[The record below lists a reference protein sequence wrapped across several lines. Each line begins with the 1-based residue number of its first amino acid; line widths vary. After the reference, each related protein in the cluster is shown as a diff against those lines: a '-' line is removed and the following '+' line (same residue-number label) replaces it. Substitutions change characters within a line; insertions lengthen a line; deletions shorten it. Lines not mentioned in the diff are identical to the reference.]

1 MKKCFLQ
8 KMGYAFVALCL
19 LSSTAVLTTA
29 CGDDEEEL
37 EYREE
42 QPEEKEENSKEEEN
56 PKEEGEGNK
65 GSTGTVGEAIDLGL
79 SVMWASHN
87 VGAAKPEEYGNYFA
101 WGETTPKDDYSWDTY
116 KYGLNSFNLT
126 KYCTSSGCGTLDNKT
141 VLEASDD
148 AATANWGNG
157 WRMPTFDEMRELFD
171 KCTWTWITQNGVN
184 GRLVTGPNGNSIF
197 LPATGERYDTSIG
210 SAGEFGCYWSS
221 SLYLYESG
229 SAYGLLFGIYF
240 TSNGHVQGR
249 ASGYSVRPVRASA
262 QN

>member
-29 CGDDEEEL
+29 CGDDEEEI

-42 QPEEKEENSKEEEN
+42 QPEEKEEN

-79 SVMWASHN
+79 SVIWASHN
-87 VGAAKPEEYGNYFA
+87 VGATKPEEYGDYFA
-101 WGETTPKDDYSWDTY
+101 WGETAPKDNYSWETY
-116 KYGLNSFNLT
+116 KYGSPSNKLT
-126 KYCTSSGCGTLDNKT
+126 KYCTNSDYGTVDDKI
-141 VLEASDD
+141 VLEAADD

-157 WRMPTFDEMRELFD
+157 WRMPTEEEMKELCD
-171 KCTWTWITQNGVN
+171 KCTWTWTTLNGVN
-184 GRLVTGPNGNSIF
+184 GQLVTGPNGISIF
-197 LPATGERYDTSIG
+197 LPAADYRAGTSLVG
-210 SAGEFGCYWSS
+210 AGYNGYFWSS
-221 SLYLYESG
+221 SLTSDAPDEAFGLYFGSG
-229 SAYGLLFGIYF
+229 SPHWHYRTRCYGL
-240 TSNGHVQGR
+240 
-249 ASGYSVRPVRASA
+249 SVRPVRASA

>member
-1 MKKCFLQ
+1 MVKRFLQ

-29 CGDDEEEL
+29 CGDDEEEI

-87 VGAAKPEEYGNYFA
+87 VGATKPEEYGDYFA
-101 WGETTPKDDYSWDTY
+101 WGETTPKDDYSWKTY
-116 KYGLNSFNLT
+116 KYGSAYDNLT
-126 KYCTSSGCGTLDNKT
+126 KYCTDSNYGTVDNKT

-157 WRMPTFDEMRELFD
+157 WRMPTLDEIVELCD
-171 KCTWTWITQNGVN
+171 NCTWTWTTLNGVN
-184 GRLVTGPNGNSIF
+184 GKLVTGPNGNSIF
-197 LPATGERYDTSIG
+197 LPAAGYRYGTSLRN
-210 SAGEFGCYWSS
+210 AGNDGDYWSS
-221 SLYLYESG
+221 SLHSSNPGIAYYLYFS
-229 SAYGLLFGIYF
+229 SFGHGWDGY
-240 TSNGHVQGR
+240 TDRDDGR
-249 ASGYSVRPVRASA
+249 SVRPVRASA